1 MTPLDRPLVD
11 FADLT
16 EIEIYVRRRMREHA
30 FGDHTSVFRGPGADF
45 AGLRDWQAG
54 DRLSAIDWPQSTLTN
69 FSPVVIREYE
79 QAGPAP
85 IVAVADGSAS
95 TGCGTGGLPIAAG
108 IARAI
113 ATIGLSAVYGQDSFG
128 VLVFREAAAVPAL
141 VRPRVGR
148 AHVVYCLEAYQGL
161 APMEPVRPAASLA
174 ASLAACLRRPA
185 FVPVISD
192 FLFAEAGPLV
202 RAFAMLAAVH
212 DVCLVMIDSAFA
224 ADLPEVSAGWVTAW
238 DVETGQSR
246 LVSRREWRALAA
258 RVRAWQDGVCE
269 EARGANLDV
278 VRIGLDPQA
287 SLPALQEFVMRR
299 KLRKG

>member
-1 MTPLDRPLVD
+1 MISLDRPLVD
-11 FADLT
+11 FAELT
-16 EIEIYVRRRMREHA
+16 EIELYVRRRMREHA
-30 FGDHTSVFRGPGADF
+30 LGDHASVFRGPGADF

-85 IVAVADGSAS
+85 IVAVADRSAS
-95 TGCGTGGLPIAAG
+95 TWCGTGGLPIAAG
-108 IARAI
+108 IARAV
-113 ATIGLSAVYGQDSFG
+113 ATIGLSAVYGQDPFG
-128 VLVFREAAAVPAL
+128 LLAFQDASSGPAL

-148 AHVVYCLEAYQGL
+148 AHVIHCLEAYQGL
-161 APMEPVRPAASLA
+161 SPMEPVRPAASVA
-174 ASLAACLRRPA
+174 ASVAACLRRPA

-192 FLFAEAGPLV
+192 FLFVDARPVV
-202 RAFAMLAAVH
+202 RAFAVLAAVH
-212 DVCLVMIDSAFA
+212 DVCLVMVDSAFA

-246 LVSRREWRALAA
+246 LVSRREWRALSA
-258 RVRAWQDGVCE
+258 RVRAWQDEVCG
-269 EARGANLDV
+269 EARDANLDV